1 MEPRTRNA
9 PVLFDRRPRLPKTVL
24 GGPSI
29 AVRLDE
35 QTGETKP
42 IPEVKWIHV
51 ANEGEFAGHAQGAFE
66 FTREVFA
73 SFVANLRRDPRFTPG
88 DDGVGSQP
96 VLQFDYEHASE
107 MPPTSGTI
115 PSNGV
120 PAVGWV
126 LDLQVREAE
135 DGSGTAELWALAKLG
150 ERIRGQIAADEYR
163 WVSIAFV
170 LQSVDPVT
178 GEPRGPRLTSIA
190 FTNKPFLRDLRPL
203 AASERG
209 LSDYYVRP
217 ACDAEDAMREL
228 RELFKLEV
236 TSDAARVL
244 AEVGKLVA
252 LAQSGAAPNGIDVD
266 GLLGAV
272 RVVLGLPITAAPEE
286 ILRICSAALTS
297 PVSVEA
303 SERNRE
309 EDNMDLKKL
318 SAALKCRHTLTE
330 DEMVRLAEEA
340 TSAATDLTKLLEALG
355 VANPAAALAALPEL
369 LAAKEKLGA
378 LQQELADL
386 TAFKQKAEETQVE
399 QDVAAAM
406 SAHKLPGNVQVALL
420 HLRRADP
427 KTFSE
432 KYPVPEADK
441 AKLLGNVLAG
451 PKGVQY
457 QAPGQAPP
465 VLTPTPRES
474 DTGGGARDIDVRTYP
489 GRNVTERLCA
499 YIRATDPNAKSLSLD
514 ALVTQAGRL
523 RRDCNVITG

>member
-1 MEPRTRNA
+1 MSPRNRKP
-9 PVLFDRRPRLPKTVL
+9 PVLFDRRRRVAKTVL

-35 QTGETKP
+35 QTGEAKP

-51 ANEGEFAGHAQGAFE
+51 ANEGEFSGHAQGAFE
-66 FTREVFA
+66 LTREVFQA
-73 SFVANLRRDPRFTPG
+73 FITNLRRDPRFTPG
-88 DDGVGSQP
+88 DDGIGSEP

-107 MPPTSGTI
+107 MPPTAGSI
-115 PSNGV
+115 PSSGV

-135 DGSGTAELWALAKLG
+135 DGSGAAELWALAKLG
-150 ERIRGQIAADEYR
+150 EKIRGQIAADEYR

-170 LQSVDPVT
+170 LESVDPVT
-178 GEPRGPRLTSIA
+178 GEQRGPRLTSIA

-203 AASERG
+203 AASQNG
-209 LSDYYVRP
+209 LLSSYYATP
-217 ACDAEDAMREL
+217 ACDVAEAMTQFRRLFNLTETADAATVIT
-228 RELFKLEV
+228 EV
-236 TSDAARVL
+236 T
-244 AEVGKLVA
+244 KLVS
-252 LAQSGAAPNGIDVD
+252 LASSGTAPNGVDID

-272 RVVLGLPITAAPEE
+272 RVVLGLPMTASPEE

-297 PVSVEA
+297 PVSVGA
-303 SERNRE
+303 THE
-309 EDNMDLKKL
+309 ESTMIDVKKL
-318 SAALKCRHTLTE
+318 AAALKCRHTLTE

-340 TSAATDLTKLLEALG
+340 RAGAADLTKILEALG

-369 LAAKEKLGA
+369 IAAKEKLA
-378 LQQELADL
+378 SLQQELADL

-420 HLRRADP
+420 HLRRSDP

-457 QAPGQAPP
+457 QAPGTPP
-465 VLTPTPRES
+465 VLPPAKRES
-474 DTGGGARDIDVRTYP
+474 DGSGARDIDVRTYP

-499 YIRATDPNAKSLSLD
+499 YIRATDPNAKTLSLD
-514 ALVTQAGRL
+514 ALVTQASRL

>member
-1 MEPRTRNA
+1 M
-9 PVLFDRRPRLPKTVL
+9 L

-29 AVRLDE
+29 AVRLDDQGAE
-35 QTGETKP
+35 AKKP

-51 ANEGEFAGHAQGAFE
+51 ANEGEFSGHAQGAFE
-66 FTREVFA
+66 LTREVFGA
-73 SFVANLRRDPRFTPG
+73 FVANLHRDPRFTAG
-88 DDGVGSQP
+88 DDGVGAEP

-107 MPPTSGTI
+107 MDPTSGSI
-115 PSNGV
+115 PREGV
-120 PAVGWV
+120 PAAGWV
-126 LDLQVREAE
+126 LDLEVRDGE
-135 DGSGTAELWALAKLG
+135 DGGAELWARAKLG
-150 ERIRGQIAADEYR
+150 ERIREQIAADEYR

-170 LQSVDPVT
+170 LESIDPVT
-178 GEPRGPRLTSIA
+178 GETRGPRLTSIA

-209 LSDYYVRP
+209 LSSYYASP
-217 ACDAEDAMREL
+217 ACDAEDALVQL
-228 RELFKLEV
+228 RRLFNLTE
-236 TSDAARVL
+236 TADGATVL
-244 AEVGKLVA
+244 AEVTKLVS
-252 LAQSGAAPNGIDVD
+252 LATSGAAPNGVDVD

-272 RVVLGLPITAAPEE
+272 RVVVGLPITATPEE

-303 SERNRE
+303 SEQFSNG
-309 EDNMDLKKL
+309 DTMDLKKL
-318 SAALKCRHTLTE
+318 AAALKCRHTLTE

-340 TSAATDLTKLLEALG
+340 ATGAVDLTKILEALG
-355 VANPAAALAALPEL
+355 VQNPAAALAALPEL
-369 LAAKEKLGA
+369 LAAKEKLA
-378 LQQELADL
+378 TLQQELADL